1 MNNPLLNFKE
11 KFISEYEYPE
21 DLVDDLLK
29 YSKKYE
35 GFYDLLAIWNEEKDE
50 DTKYSILI
58 DILNLYFDI
67 LVLEGK

>member
-35 GFYDLLAIWNEEKDE
+35 GFYALLAIWNEEKDE